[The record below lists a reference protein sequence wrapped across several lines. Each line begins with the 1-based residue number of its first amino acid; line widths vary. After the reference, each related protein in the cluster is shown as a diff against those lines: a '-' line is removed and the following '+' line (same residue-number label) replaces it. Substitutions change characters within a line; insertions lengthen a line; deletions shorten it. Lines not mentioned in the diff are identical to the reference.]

1 MEWSD
6 EGIVIGVRRHGE
18 GSAIVELLTR
28 QRGRHLGMVRGS
40 RRLAPLLQPGNTL
53 SAHWRARLEEHMG
66 NYTLEALALRTEAM
80 MGLPHA
86 VFGITHMSQLL
97 RLLPERDPQPGL
109 YQAFSAILDA
119 FGDVEAAG
127 ILLARF
133 ELAVLR
139 ELGFGLELECC
150 AATGQR
156 DDLIYV
162 SPRSGRAVSRMA
174 GAPYADRLFGLP
186 PFLVDTSRSPQMM
199 DVEEA
204 FRLTGY
210 FLSNRVMEPR
220 GTSFSEARSSFIAA
234 WKRWRQVQTVPSAR
248 TAILSVR

>member
-28 QRGRHLGMVRGS
+28 DRGRHLGVVRGS
-40 RRLAPLLQPGNTL
+40 RKLAPVIQPGNTV

-66 NYTLEALALRTEAM
+66 NYALEPLALRTERL

-86 VFGITHMSQLL
+86 TYGLTHMSQLL
-97 RLLPERDPQPGL
+97 HLLPERDPQPGL
-109 YQAFSAILDA
+109 YATFSAILDA
-119 FGDVEAAG
+119 LGDVDAAG

-139 ELGFGLELECC
+139 ELGFGLELESC

-162 SPRSGRAVSRMA
+162 SPRSGRAVSRGA
-174 GAPYADRLFGLP
+174 GAPYAERLFGLP
-186 PFLVDTSRSPQMM
+186 PFLTDARVFPAQLE
-199 DVEEA
+199 VEEA

-220 GTSFSEARSSFIAA
+220 GTCFSEARSGFIAA
-234 WKRWRQVQTVPSAR
+234 WRRQCRANADS
-248 TAILSVR
+248 SVA